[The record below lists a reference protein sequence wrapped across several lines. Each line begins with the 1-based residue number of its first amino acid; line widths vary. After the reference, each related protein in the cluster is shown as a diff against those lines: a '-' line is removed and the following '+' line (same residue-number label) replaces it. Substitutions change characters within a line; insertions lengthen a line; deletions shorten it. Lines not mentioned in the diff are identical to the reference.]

1 MHAHIHK
8 IMLTSLKLTGTNFKW
23 GFPGGSVVKNPS
35 AKQETW
41 VQSLSQDNPL
51 EKKIATY
58 STILG
63 YGNPKDRGVWQ
74 AIVHG
79 VPESQT

>member
-1 MHAHIHK
+1 M
-8 IMLTSLKLTGTNFKW
+8 
-23 GFPGGSVVKNPS
+23 VKNPS

-63 YGNPKDRGVWQ
+63 WEIRRTEEAGRL
-74 AIVHG
+74 
-79 VPESQT
+79 